1 MRRRSHR
8 RAIISF
14 VLIIV
19 LTAIG
24 MPLFLITENW
34 WFFILTGTA
43 FGLVM
48 LWQNVSDY
56 VDERRHGSTT
66 SITIEVLQGDSE

>member
-1 MRRRSHR
+1 MRRRAHR

-14 VLIIV
+14 VLILV
-19 LTAIG
+19 LTVIG

-34 WFFILTGTA
+34 WFFILTGTG

-48 LWQNVSDY
+48 LWQNVSDH
-56 VDERRHGSTT
+56 VDQRRNR
-66 SITIEVLQGDSE
+66 L